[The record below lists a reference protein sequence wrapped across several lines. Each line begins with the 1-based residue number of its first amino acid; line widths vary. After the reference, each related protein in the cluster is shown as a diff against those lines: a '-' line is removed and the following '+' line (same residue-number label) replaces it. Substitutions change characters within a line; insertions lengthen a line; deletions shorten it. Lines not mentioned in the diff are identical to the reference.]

1 MKARTANIRLEILTT
16 METNM
21 AKMKAA
27 MAAVLVMEKEGI
39 TQAFGVP
46 GAAINPLYAAMRER
60 QSIAHILAR
69 HVEGASH
76 MAEGYTRAAAGNIG
90 VCIGTSGP
98 GGTDMIT
105 GLYSAIADSIP
116 ILCITGQAPR
126 ARLYKEDFQAVDIES
141 ISKPVTKWSCT
152 VREPGQLPRAFQQ
165 AFHLMRSGRPGP
177 VLLDLPF
184 DVQMAEIEFDIDTY
198 EPLPVYKPAAT
209 RKQIDKALDMLA
221 AAQRPL
227 IVAGG
232 GIINADASDLL
243 VQLAELT
250 GVPVIPTLMG
260 WGTIPDD
267 HPLMAGMVGL
277 QTSHR
282 YGNATMLASDFV
294 LGIGNRWAN
303 RHTGSTDV
311 YCKGRTFVHV
321 DIEPTQIGRVFT
333 PDYGIVSDAKAAL
346 QLFVDVARARKA
358 KGQLPDRS
366 DWAHRCAKRKRLMH
380 RKTHYDNIPIKPQRV
395 YEEIN
400 QAFLRDTIYVSN
412 IGLSQIA
419 AGQFL
424 NIYGPRQWINC
435 GQAGPLGWSMPAALG
450 VVAADPT
457 RTVVAITGDYDF
469 QFLLEEL
476 AVGAQFKL
484 PYVHVLV
491 NNSYLGL
498 IRQAQRGFD
507 MDFCVQL
514 AFDNINV
521 PESEDNLRSY
531 GVDHVKVV
539 EGLGCKA
546 LRVKDPADIQAALQ
560 QAQIMAREHCVPVVV
575 EIILEKVTN
584 IAMGTEIDK
593 VNEFEDIDCRH
604 PEGLKGLELAG
615 LLE

>member
-1 MKARTANIRLEILTT
+1 
-16 METNM
+16 M

-46 GAAINPLYAAMRER
+46 GAAINPLYASLRER
-60 QSIAHILAR
+60 GSISHILAR

-76 MAEGYTRAAAGNIG
+76 MAEGYTRAATGNIG

-126 ARLYKEDFQAVDIES
+126 ARLYKEDFQAVDIEA
-141 ISKPVTKWSCT
+141 ISKPVTKWSYL
-152 VREPGQLPRAFQQ
+152 VREPGQVPRAFQQ

-198 EPLPVYKPAAT
+198 EPLPVYKPHAT
-209 RKQIDKALDMLA
+209 RKQIDKALDMLSA
-221 AAQRPL
+221 SKRPL

-243 VQLAELT
+243 VELAELT

-282 YGNATMLASDFV
+282 YGNATLLASDFV

-303 RHTGSTDV
+303 RHTGSTEV

-321 DIEPTQIGRVFT
+321 DIEPTQIGRIFT
-333 PDYGIVSDAKAAL
+333 PELGIVSDAKFAL
-346 QLFVDVARARKA
+346 QLFVQAARERKA
-358 KGQLPDRS
+358 AGNLPDRS
-366 DWAHRCAKRKRLMH
+366 DWALRCAERKRLMH
-380 RKTHYDNIPIKPQRV
+380 RKTHYDNVPIKPQRV

-400 QAFLRDTIYVSN
+400 QAFPRNTIYVSN

-424 NIYGPRQWINC
+424 QIFGPRQWVNC
-435 GQAGPLGWSMPAALG
+435 GQAGPLGWSVPAALG

-469 QFLLEEL
+469 QFLIEEL

-498 IRQAQRGFD
+498 IRQSQRGFD

-521 PESEDNLRSY
+521 PESNDQLRSY
-531 GVDHVKVV
+531 GVDHVAVV

-546 LRVKDPADIQAALQ
+546 IRVKNPGEIQAALRAA
-560 QAQIMAREHCVPVVV
+560 QAMAVEFSVPVVV

-593 VNEFEDIDCRH
+593 VIEFEDIDCRH
-604 PEGLKGLELAG
+604 PEGSEGLELAG